1 MINKDLITP
10 ENKKAAIISRVLKIV
25 FLLMWVGA
33 SYLTYKLLP

>member
-10 ENKKAAIISRVLKIV
+10 ENKKAAIISRVLKVV
-25 FLLMWVGA
+25 FLIMWASA